1 MSSRH
6 KGQMDEKEKRLP
18 PLNLTLK
25 LIERLRNAKSK
36 QTNCNVLAH
45 NNNPPTPLSP
55 MNTER
60 DNSRCNFVIL
70 LNNVTRYPCQHIARF
85 FSLFR
90 PISRLACTQIRMSIT
105 GVWQATFAN
114 RSVKRSFTKTGTR
127 KYAYFVNRPI
137 RIIQFLLLLLIYS
150 TLFSHFVYREVV
162 VQCVDVYLWSTVFE
176 DRFRHARTKISIEAC
191 LFILPEFTLDETRW
205 RDRETMVWPIF
216 FYIDFKVGLPIF
228 FRYAKFHHFTFQIDL
243 VYTLQITLL
252 FGFRKNSVEF

>member
-85 FSLFR
+85 FFVVSTDI
-90 PISRLACTQIRMSIT
+90 PP
-105 GVWQATFAN
+105 GVHAN
-114 RSVKRSFTKTGTR
+114 TYVHHGCVTSDFCKSVGETVI
-127 KYAYFVNRPI
+127 YENRYP
-137 RIIQFLLLLLIYS
+137 
-150 TLFSHFVYREVV
+150 
-162 VQCVDVYLWSTVFE
+162 
-176 DRFRHARTKISIEAC
+176 
-191 LFILPEFTLDETRW
+191 
-205 RDRETMVWPIF
+205 
-216 FYIDFKVGLPIF
+216 
-228 FRYAKFHHFTFQIDL
+228 
-243 VYTLQITLL
+243 
-252 FGFRKNSVEF
+252 

>member
-162 VQCVDVYLWSTVFE
+162 VQCVDVYPWVDSFRGSIPTRWNQNI
-176 DRFRHARTKISIEAC
+176 DRA
-191 LFILPEFTLDETRW
+191 LFIYFARVYVGWNEMERQ
-205 RDRETMVWPIF
+205 RDDGVTDIF
-216 FYIDFKVGLPIF
+216 LRRF
-228 FRYAKFHHFTFQIDL
+228 
-243 VYTLQITLL
+243 
-252 FGFRKNSVEF
+252 

>member
-70 LNNVTRYPCQHIARF
+70 LNNVTRYPCQHIPRF

-162 VQCVDVYLWSTVFE
+162 VQCVDVYPWGRQFSRIDSDTLEPKYRSRLVYLFCQSLRWMKRDGETERRWCNRYFST
-176 DRFRHARTKISIEAC
+176 SILRLAYQYSSDMRN
-191 LFILPEFTLDETRW
+191 FIILP
-205 RDRETMVWPIF
+205 
-216 FYIDFKVGLPIF
+216 
-228 FRYAKFHHFTFQIDL
+228 FRSTSSIRYK
-243 VYTLQITLL
+243 
-252 FGFRKNSVEF
+252 